1 MSRNHINES
10 LHNFD
15 EKVKFLNITQKHR
28 TLREIA
34 LKTFTYKNTDQHTFS
49 SNISETITK

>member
-1 MSRNHINES
+1 MSRNHINEY

-15 EKVKFLNITQKHR
+15 EKVEFLNR

-34 LKTFTYKNTDQHTFS
+34 LKTFTYKNTDQKKIQ
-49 SNISETITK
+49 ISTHFLQISQEQ